1 MPVQRERKHLKNKQK
16 FQHKI
21 TWLEN
26 LQEELELEERKHYV
40 NSGKLKNTTRKKKI
54 YIEDSEESWSSD
66 KKVKY
71 VKEKKRK
78 KKSEEKRVVAKAARE
93 KRTMKWNNTNNQ

>member
-1 MPVQRERKHLKNKQK
+1 M
-16 FQHKI
+16 
-21 TWLEN
+21 
-26 LQEELELEERKHYV
+26 QEELELEERKHYV

-71 VKEKKRK
+71 VKEKKIK
-78 KKSEEKRVVAKAARE
+78 KKIGRKESSSKSSLREEDNEMEQYKQPVKKKKLVIK
-93 KRTMKWNNTNNQ
+93 